1 MSAPTRRISP
11 ISENVAEKTQK
22 GGDARFLWLRGA
34 L

>member
-11 ISENVAEKTQK
+11 ISEKKTQK

-34 L
+34 CNV